1 MAAGGAGQDEDDED
15 DAPPG
20 VPPGSPFYMSPAGH
34 AALAEEARRL
44 WQEERPRVVEVV
56 SWAASLGDRSENA
69 DYQYGKRRLREID
82 RRLRFLR
89 RRLDRAQ
96 VVDPS
101 RPARRDKV
109 FFGATVTYARASDDA
124 EATVTIL
131 GLDEADTARGRIS
144 WASPV
149 ARALLG
155 AEVGDLVRARTPQGV
170 EELEVLAIRYP
181 DPQETGTPP

>member
-1 MAAGGAGQDEDDED
+1 MSAADEEDDED
-15 DAPPG
+15 DGAPPG
-20 VPPGSPFYMSPAGH
+20 LPKDAPFVMSPAGH

-69 DYQYGKRRLREID
+69 DYLYGKRRLREID

-101 RPARRDKV
+101 RPARRDRV
-109 FFGATVTYARASDDA
+109 FFGATVTYARVADDS

-131 GLDEADTARGRIS
+131 GLDEADTARGRFS

-155 AEVGDLVRARTPQGV
+155 ASIGDLVRA
-170 EELEVLAIRYP
+170 
-181 DPQETGTPP
+181 

>member
-1 MAAGGAGQDEDDED
+1 MAAAPGGDADDDDED

-96 VVDPS
+96 VVDPA
-101 RPARRDKV
+101 RPARRDRV
-109 FFGATVTYARASDDA
+109 FFGATVTYARADDS
-124 EATVTIL
+124 EVTVTIV
-131 GLDEADTARGRIS
+131 GVDEADTAAGRIS
-144 WASPV
+144 WVSPV
-149 ARALLG
+149 ARALLK
-155 AEVGDLVRARTPQGV
+155 ARVGDLVRLRTPGGAEEV
-170 EELEVLAIRYP
+170 EVVALRYQEVA
-181 DPQETGTPP
+181 PPG

>member
-1 MAAGGAGQDEDDED
+1 MRDEDGDEDEDDG
-15 DAPPG
+15 APPG
-20 VPPGSPFYMSPAGH
+20 LPKDAPFVMSPEGH

-96 VVDPS
+96 VVDPA
-101 RPARRDKV
+101 RPARRDRV
-109 FFGATVTYARASDDA
+109 FFGATVTFAREDGA
-124 EATVTIL
+124 EAAVTIV
-131 GLDEADTARGRIS
+131 GLDEADAARGRIS
-144 WASPV
+144 YAAPV

-155 AEVGDLVRARTPQGV
+155 AVVGDLVRVRTPGGV
-170 EELEVLAIRYP
+170 DELEVLAIAYP
-181 DPQETGTPP
+181 ESKSSV

>member
-1 MAAGGAGQDEDDED
+1 MGAADEEDDENGGG
-15 DAPPG
+15 APPG
-20 VPPGSPFYMSPAGH
+20 LPRDAPFVMSPEGH

-96 VVDPS
+96 MVDPA
-101 RPARRDKV
+101 RPARRDRV
-109 FFGATVTYARASDDA
+109 FFGATVSYAREDGA
-124 EATVTIL
+124 EATVTIV
-131 GLDEADTARGRIS
+131 GLDEADAARGRIS
-144 WASPV
+144 YAAPV

-155 AEVGDLVRARTPQGV
+155 ASVGDLVRLRSPGGV

-181 DPQETGTPP
+181 EPETTR

>member
-1 MAAGGAGQDEDDED
+1 MAAADDDDDED

-20 VPPGSPFYMSPAGH
+20 LPKDAPFVMSPEGH
-34 AALAEEARRL
+34 AALADEARRL

-96 VVDPS
+96 VVDPA
-101 RPARRDKV
+101 RPARRDRV
-109 FFGATVTYARASDDA
+109 FFGATVTYAREDGA
-124 EATVTIL
+124 EATVTVV
-131 GLDEADTARGRIS
+131 GLDEADAGRGRIS
-144 WASPV
+144 YAAPV

-155 AEVGDLVRARTPQGV
+155 ASVGDLVRLRTPGGL

-181 DPQETGTPP
+181 EAETPP

>member
-1 MAAGGAGQDEDDED
+1 MAAARDGGEDEDED

-34 AALAEEARRL
+34 TALAEEARRL

-101 RPARRDKV
+101 RPARRDRV
-109 FFGATVTYARASDDA
+109 FFGATITYARSSDDA

-155 AEVGDLVRARTPQGV
+155 AAVGDLVRARTPQGI

-181 DPQETGTPP
+181 EPGAKTPR

>member
-1 MAAGGAGQDEDDED
+1 MAEAPGGDEDED
-15 DAPPG
+15 GADLPPGLPQDAPF
-20 VPPGSPFYMSPAGH
+20 VMSPTGH

-56 SWAASLGDRSENA
+56 SWAAALGDRSENA

-89 RRLDRAQ
+89 KRLDRAQ
-96 VVDPS
+96 VVDPAK
-101 RPARRDKV
+101 PARRDRV
-109 FFGATVTYARASDDA
+109 FFGATVEYAREDGA
-124 EATVTIL
+124 EATVTIV
-131 GLDEADTARGRIS
+131 GLDEADAGRGRIS
-144 WASPV
+144 YAAPV

-155 AEVGDLVRARTPQGV
+155 ASVGDLVKLRTPGGS

-181 DPQETGTPP
+181 SPDSAP

>member
-1 MAAGGAGQDEDDED
+1 METEDDED

-20 VPPGSPFYMSPAGH
+20 APKDAPFVMSPKGH
-34 AALAEEARRL
+34 AALADEARRL
-44 WQEERPRVVEVV
+44 WREERPRVVEVV

-82 RRLRFLR
+82 RRLRFLQ

-96 VVDPS
+96 VVDPA
-101 RPARRDKV
+101 RPARRDRV
-109 FFGATVTYARASDDA
+109 FFGATVTFAREDGA
-124 EATVTIL
+124 ESTVTVV
-131 GLDEADTARGRIS
+131 GLDEADAARGRIS
-144 WASPV
+144 YAAPV

-155 AEVGDLVRARTPQGV
+155 AGVGDMVRLRTPGGA

-181 DPQETGTPP
+181 DPETDR

>member
-1 MAAGGAGQDEDDED
+1 MAAAPGGDKDGED

-34 AALAEEARRL
+34 AALTEEARRL

-56 SWAASLGDRSENA
+56 SWAASLGDRGENA

-89 RRLDRAQ
+89 RRLERAQ

-109 FFGATVTYARASDDA
+109 FFGAIVTYARASDDA

-155 AEVGDLVRARTPQGV
+155 AEVGDLVRAHTPQGV

-181 DPQETGTPP
+181 DPAPEAV

>member
-1 MAAGGAGQDEDDED
+1 MAAARDGGEDEDED

-34 AALAEEARRL
+34 TALAEEARRL

-89 RRLDRAQ
+89 RRLDGAQ

-101 RPARRDKV
+101 RPARRDRV
-109 FFGATVTYARASDDA
+109 FFGATVTYARASDDG

-131 GLDEADTARGRIS
+131 GLDEADTAKGRIS

-170 EELEVLAIRYP
+170 EALEVLAIRYP
-181 DPQETGTPP
+181 DPGTETPR

>member
-1 MAAGGAGQDEDDED
+1 MTAGPGGAEDEDEREG
-15 DAPPG
+15 APPG
-20 VPPGSPFYMSPAGH
+20 MPPGSPFYMSPEGH
-34 AALAEEARRL
+34 AALAAEARRL
-44 WQEERPRVVEVV
+44 WGEERPRVVEVV

-89 RRLDRAQ
+89 NRLDRAK

-101 RPARRDKV
+101 RPARRDRV

-155 AEVGDLVRARTPQGV
+155 AGVGDLVRVRTPGGA
-170 EELEVLAIRYP
+170 EELEILAIRYP
-181 DPQETGTPP
+181 EPEPTS

>member
-1 MAAGGAGQDEDDED
+1 MGAAGDDEDED

-20 VPPGSPFYMSPAGH
+20 LPKDAPFVMSPEGH

-44 WQEERPRVVEVV
+44 WQEERPRLVEVV

-89 RRLDRAQ
+89 RRLDRAR
-96 VVDPS
+96 VVDPA
-101 RPARRDKV
+101 RPARRDRV
-109 FFGATVTYARASDDA
+109 FFGATVSYAREDGA
-124 EATVTIL
+124 EATVTIV
-131 GLDEADTARGRIS
+131 GLDEADAARGRIS
-144 WASPV
+144 YAAPV

-155 AEVGDLVRARTPQGV
+155 ASVGDLVRLRSPGGV

-181 DPQETGTPP
+181 EPETTR

>member
-1 MAAGGAGQDEDDED
+1 MAAPGGAEDEDED

-20 VPPGSPFYMSPAGH
+20 VPPGTPFYMSPEGH

-101 RPARRDKV
+101 RPARRDRV

-124 EATVTIL
+124 ESTVTIV
-131 GLDEADTARGRIS
+131 GLDEADAAEGRIS
-144 WASPV
+144 YAAPV

-155 AEVGDLVRARTPQGV
+155 ASVGDLVRLRTPGGA
-170 EELEVLAIRYP
+170 EELEVLSVRYP
-181 DPQETGTPP
+181 DPTP

>member
-1 MAAGGAGQDEDDED
+1 MAAADEDDDED

-20 VPPGSPFYMSPAGH
+20 LPKDAPFVMSPEGH
-34 AALAEEARRL
+34 AALADEARRL

-96 VVDPS
+96 VVDPA
-101 RPARRDKV
+101 RPARRDRV
-109 FFGATVTYARASDDA
+109 FFGATVTYAREGGA
-124 EATVTIL
+124 EATVTVV
-131 GLDEADTARGRIS
+131 GLDEADAGRGRIS
-144 WASPV
+144 YAAPV

-155 AEVGDLVRARTPQGV
+155 ASVGDLVRLRTPGGL

-181 DPQETGTPP
+181 EAETPP

>member
-1 MAAGGAGQDEDDED
+1 MGAADEEDDED
-15 DAPPG
+15 DGGAPPG
-20 VPPGSPFYMSPAGH
+20 LPRDAPFVMSPEGH

-96 VVDPS
+96 MVDPA
-101 RPARRDKV
+101 RPARRDRV
-109 FFGATVTYARASDDA
+109 FFGATVSYAREDGA
-124 EATVTIL
+124 EATVTIV
-131 GLDEADTARGRIS
+131 GLDEAGAARGRIS
-144 WASPV
+144 YAAPV

-155 AEVGDLVRARTPQGV
+155 ASVGDLVRLRSPGGV

-181 DPQETGTPP
+181 EPETTR

>member
-1 MAAGGAGQDEDDED
+1 MAAPGGGEDEDDE

-82 RRLRFLR
+82 RRLRLLR

-101 RPARRDKV
+101 RPARRDRV
-109 FFGATVTYARASDDA
+109 FFGATVTYARADDS

-181 DPQETGTPP
+181 DPAPETVR

>member
-1 MAAGGAGQDEDDED
+1 MRDEDGDEDDG
-15 DAPPG
+15 APPG
-20 VPPGSPFYMSPAGH
+20 LPKDAPFVMSPEGH

-96 VVDPS
+96 VVDPA
-101 RPARRDKV
+101 RPARRDRV
-109 FFGATVTYARASDDA
+109 FFGATVSFARENGGGGA
-124 EATVTIL
+124 VTL
-131 GLDEADTARGRIS
+131 
-144 WASPV
+144 
-149 ARALLG
+149 
-155 AEVGDLVRARTPQGV
+155 VGVG
-170 EELEVLAIRYP
+170 
-181 DPQETGTPP
+181 GGGGGG

>member
-1 MAAGGAGQDEDDED
+1 MAAAPGGEEDDED

-20 VPPGSPFYMSPAGH
+20 VPPGSPFYMSPEGH

-69 DYQYGKRRLREID
+69 DYQYGKPRLREID

-101 RPARRDKV
+101 RPARRDRV
-109 FFGATVTYARASDDA
+109 FFGATVTYARASDDS
-124 EATVTIL
+124 ELTVTIL

-181 DPQETGTPP
+181 DPRPE